1 MPMTIAEILLLMT
14 AVEAIS
20 APSLGTG
27 EALIVLT
34 LLSLGLWGRLYLA
47 ASWLVAALLSQ
58 WG

>member
-1 MPMTIAEILLLMT
+1 MTNAEILLLMT

-58 WG
+58 